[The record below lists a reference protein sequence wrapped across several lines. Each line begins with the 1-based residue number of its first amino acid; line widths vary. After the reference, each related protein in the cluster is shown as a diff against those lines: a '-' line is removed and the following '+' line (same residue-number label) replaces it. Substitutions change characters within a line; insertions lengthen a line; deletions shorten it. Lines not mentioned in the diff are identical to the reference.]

1 MVNSWIELVTML
13 NNLALFFVF
22 SDSQLDVNFKPFVKD
37 LYQCTLARLK
47 AADIDQEVKERA
59 ISCM

>member
-1 MVNSWIELVTML
+1 ML
-13 NNLALFFVF
+13 NNLALYFVF